1 MQRVFLLLPRNGGE
15 LPLTSPNHHRFIR
28 IVVDSFFFFFFCGP
42 PSNDGNFNQLENSPP
57 VTCQPFEP
65 RCDPIAIRQGTCS
78 RIFSF
83 FFFLNFRNVRREGFF
98 FFLSVL
104 EIHASC
110 SVHRIWK
117 LNRTEYK
124 YARETNE
131 KQGNGL

>member
-28 IVVDSFFFFFFCGP
+28 IVVDSFFFFFFADRLRTMETLISSKIHRLSLVNRSSHAATQLPSVRGP
-42 PSNDGNFNQLENSPP
+42 VLE
-57 VTCQPFEP
+57 F
-65 RCDPIAIRQGTCS
+65 
-78 RIFSF
+78 FS
-83 FFFLNFRNVRREGFF
+83 FFFLNFRNVRREDFF